1 MSEESSA
8 EDRTEQPSDKR
19 LKEAREKGDVP
30 RSRDLSGALVVLAGV
45 SAMLSSAPSA
55 MAHVR
60 TIYRLGL
67 GYTREALFSEA
78 LPGRVLH
85 LAVSEALALFAPV
98 AIATVLATLAAP
110 ILLGGLNFS
119 AQALQ
124 PKFERLDPIAGF
136 GKIFAMRGL
145 VELGK
150 ALLKLV
156 LIGFA
161 LVLLLRHWQG
171 ELLTT
176 GRGSVAFGIA
186 DSLSLLGRAALTF
199 GCMLGLIGG
208 VDALYQKF
216 DHSKRQRM
224 TKQELKDE
232 SKETEGN
239 PELKGRIRQM
249 QHQLARRRMMQDL
262 PTADVVVTNP
272 THFAVALKYD
282 ENRFGA
288 PRVIAKG
295 VDVMAQQIRAVAAGH
310 RIALVESPPL
320 ARALYAT
327 TELGREIPASLYVA
341 VAQILAYVFQLK
353 QAGARGDTPPPPP
366 PQPDIDPDLMG
377 PYQL

>member
-1 MSEESSA
+1 MSDESDEEK
-8 EDRTEQPSDKR
+8 TEQPSEKR

-30 RSRDLSGALVVLAGV
+30 RSRDLSGAMVVLAGV
-45 SAMLSSAPSA
+45 FALMSSGPSA
-55 MAHVR
+55 MAHAQN
-60 TIYRLGL
+60 IYSLGL
-67 GYTREALFSEA
+67 SYSRDALFSEE
-78 LPGRVLH
+78 LPGRALRMALH
-85 LAVSEALALFAPV
+85 EALALFAPV
-98 AIATVLATLAAP
+98 AIYTVLATLAAP
-110 ILLGGLNFS
+110 LLIGGLNFS

-124 PKFERLDPIAGF
+124 PKFERLDPIKGL
-136 GKIFAMRGL
+136 GKIFALRGL

-150 ALLKLV
+150 ALLKLL

-186 DSLSLLGRAALTF
+186 ESISLLGRAALTF

-208 VDALYQKF
+208 IDALYQKF

-224 TKQELKDE
+224 SKQELKDE
-232 SKETEGN
+232 AKETEGN
-239 PELKGRIRQM
+239 PEMKGRIRQV
-249 QHQLARRRMMQDL
+249 QHEMSRRRMMQEL

-272 THFAVALKYD
+272 SHFAVALKYD

-295 VDVMAQQIRAVAAGH
+295 VDVLAQQIRSAAVGH
-310 RIALVESPPL
+310 RIPLVEAPPL

-341 VAQILAYVFQLK
+341 VAQILAYVYQLK
-353 QAGARGDTPPPPP
+353 TATARGDAPPKP
-366 PQPDIDPDLMG
+366 PQPDVDPDLMG
-377 PYQL
+377 PYKM